1 MPGPAHGA
9 PPPTLRGR
17 GFPTRSG
24 QTRARARSHSGGGG
38 GSPPHPRERRSHS
51 FPQARSS
58 LRKVDLLRELRQFIC
73 DHQGFY
79 LLLTLFFLI

>member
-38 GSPPHPRERRSHS
+38 VGGLTAPSSGKEKPFIPASPVLAPESGSAKR
-51 FPQARSS
+51 
-58 LRKVDLLRELRQFIC
+58 
-73 DHQGFY
+73 
-79 LLLTLFFLI
+79 T

>member
-38 GSPPHPRERRSHS
+38 GAHRPI
-51 FPQARSS
+51 
-58 LRKVDLLRELRQFIC
+58 LRKGEAIHSRKPGPRSGKWIC
-73 DHQGFY
+73 
-79 LLLTLFFLI
+79 